1 MTDNT
6 QEPIV
11 FPVDERGEAL
21 LKKAD
26 DRFAQLRAEVDAA
39 KAPAEASTDTREPGG
54 QSDGQTLVEAA
65 EARLA
70 DVRASLTGGQQA
82 ARAVTFDDL
91 NLRNNPD
98 VQLSLA
104 RVSLRAYHDR
114 GVAMVKDRLGQERV
128 RDCVA
133 MATQLL
139 THLCETNGWHEGDGP
154 VAMDAVQKALG
165 AFDARPLDEQL
176 TIVPKL
182 RTYPK
187 GSPMYQ
193 TVRTLVLNVLTGR
206 EI

>member
-6 QEPIV
+6 QEPVI
-11 FPVDERGEAL
+11 FTADERGEAL

-39 KAPAEASTDTREPGG
+39 KATAQASTDTREPGG

-82 ARAVTFDDL
+82 ARGVTFDDL
-91 NLRNNPD
+91 NLRNNSD

-104 RVSLRAYHDR
+104 RASLRAYHDR
-114 GVAMVKDRLGQERV
+114 EVAKVKDRLGQERV
-128 RDCVA
+128 RDCVN

-139 THLCETNGWHEGDGP
+139 THLCETNGWHEEDGP
-154 VAMDAVQKALG
+154 VAMDAVQKALS
-165 AFDARPLDEQL
+165 AFFARSLNEQW
-176 TIVPKL
+176 TIASKL
-182 RTYPK
+182 RTYPA
-187 GSPMYQ
+187 GNPMHQ
-193 TVRTLVLNVLTGR
+193 TVRILVLNVLTGR

>member
-91 NLRNNPD
+91 NLRNNPV

-104 RVSLRAYHDR
+104 RASLRAYHDR
-114 GVAMVKDRLGQERV
+114 GAIGSRTASDRS
-128 RDCVA
+128 A
-133 MATQLL
+133 YATAWPWPRS
-139 THLCETNGWHEGDGP
+139 C
-154 VAMDAVQKALG
+154 
-165 AFDARPLDEQL
+165 
-176 TIVPKL
+176 
-182 RTYPK
+182 
-187 GSPMYQ
+187 
-193 TVRTLVLNVLTGR
+193 
-206 EI
+206 